1 MSVSTGTNSIGYA
14 LERANMVAFDEMCR
28 QLAFYTSGDRCVRRS
43 ASSPIRP
50 PFLHP
55 PLAPSS
61 ILRSGNFDVIVLV
74 FTLVTYY
81 DTATSPWLAS
91 FARGVVAAVNVKLVE
106 NALKVPGV
114 SPLV

>member
-1 MSVSTGTNSIGYA
+1 MRPSVGISTHPTTFSSS
-14 LERANMVAFDEMCR
+14 F
-28 QLAFYTSGDRCVRRS
+28 SS
-43 ASSPIRP
+43 ASFS
-50 PFLHP
+50 
-55 PLAPSS
+55 PLAPSTVP
-61 ILRSGNFDVIVLV
+61 RSGNFDVIVLV